1 MSTFCMGFQTRASQ
15 RRRFGPIFAA
25 VFALAL
31 MPAAVAE
38 ARETC
43 PGDGITELYRSSVQT
58 LLQKSCPCGD
68 PPNRKAYRRCAADLT
83 NQFVD
88 WGIVEPA
95 CREKVTREA
104 RRSTCGKPET
114 VVCCAV
120 KLNGENPHRLVRGA
134 DRCRS
139 TASETRCISQ
149 FSSVAAGC
157 DANGC
162 TAPICGNRVIED
174 GETCDPPV
182 ALLCDRSCH
191 VIACEDVPPSCGNLA
206 LDDGETCEPPGVGD
220 CARDC
225 QSAACSA
232 PQPGETAVACAETPA
247 DSDLRV
253 DATASA
259 AGYLL
264 VWNAAHRRPSEILA
278 RRLNVEGLATE
289 EAAIEVSAGEP
300 CGTLRADPAVGSDGN
315 AWYVVWTQSGENPP
329 TWDGRESYTAVHGLR
344 LDFTGG
350 RSEIHEFDRLIDPN
364 HIHCSRSLLRPSVAR
379 ASRTAISWAAMHGCW
394 APIGLPAFWQPFGVE
409 VAFEGTQ
416 PLVTPVVDGFDGAP
430 ASFPLHPLSTGPA
443 VLDSSPATTLWVWP
457 AYFQGDAGRSL
468 LTARWNEGSEL
479 SPLFELTTHRPSGV
493 RPSLAVAAG
502 STSFLVTWAEGASDF
517 ANRATRIR
525 SLRVSRMDG
534 RLDPD
539 GGILLATAPGGVVAG
554 PDAVFDGG
562 RWLVAWVEAT
572 ASGNELRA
580 VAVETDGSVV
590 DSAPRLLA
598 GGVAASDPSL
608 ASRGDG
614 RVLVAFTRDEGEL
627 TAVRSI
633 LVDP

>member
-1 MSTFCMGFQTRASQ
+1 M
-15 RRRFGPIFAA
+15 
-25 VFALAL
+25 VALAL
-31 MPAAVAE
+31 MPAAPTE

-43 PGDGITELYRSSVQT
+43 PGDGVAEWYRSSVQT
-58 LLQKSCPCGD
+58 LLQSSCPCGD
-68 PPNRKAYRRCAADLT
+68 PPDRKAYRRCAADLT
-83 NQFVD
+83 DQFVD

-95 CREKVTREA
+95 CRDKVAREA
-104 RRSTCGKPET
+104 RRSTCGKPEA
-114 VVCCAV
+114 VVCCVV
-120 KLNGENPHRLVRGA
+120 KPNGEHPHRLVRGA

-139 TASETRCISQ
+139 TAGESRCVSQ
-149 FSSVAAGC
+149 LSSVAAGC

-182 ALLCDRSCH
+182 ALLCDGSCH

-206 LDDGETCEPPGVGD
+206 LDDGETCEPPGIGN

-225 QSAACSA
+225 QNAACSA
-232 PQPGETAVACAETPA
+232 PQPGETAVACAEIPA
-247 DSDLRV
+247 DSELRV
-253 DATASA
+253 DAAASE

-264 VWNAAHRRPSEILA
+264 VWNAAHRRSSEILA
-278 RRLNVEGLATE
+278 RRLSVEGLATE
-289 EAAIEVSAGEP
+289 EAAIEVSDGEP
-300 CGTLRADPAVGSDGN
+300 CGTRRADPAVGSDGN
-315 AWYVVWTQSGENPP
+315 AWYVVWTLWGEDPP
-329 TWDGRESYTAVHGLR
+329 TWNEREFYTAVHGLR

-350 RSEIHEFDRLIDPN
+350 QSEIHEFDRLIDSN
-364 HIHCSRSLLRPSVAR
+364 DIHCERALLRPSVAR
-379 ASRTAISWAAMHGCW
+379 ASRTAISWAAVHRCW
-394 APIGLPAFWQPFGVE
+394 APIGLPALWQPFGVE
-409 VAFEGTQ
+409 AAFEGTQ
-416 PLVTPVVDGFDGAP
+416 PLVTPVVEGFDGAP
-430 ASFPLHPLSTGPA
+430 PSFPLYPISTGPA
-443 VLDSSPATTLWVWP
+443 GVDSSPATTLWVWP
-457 AYFQGDAGRSL
+457 AVFLGDSPRSL

-479 SPLFELTTHRPSGV
+479 SPLFELTTRRPRAAEPIGMG
-493 RPSLAVAAG
+493 PSLAVAAET
-502 STSFLVTWAEGASDF
+502 TSFLVAWAEGATDF
-517 ANRATRIR
+517 ANLATRIR

-539 GGILLATAPGGVVAG
+539 GGLLLATAPGGVVAG

-590 DSAPRLLA
+590 DSSPRLLA
-598 GGVAASDPSL
+598 GGVAAAAPSL

-614 RVLVAFTRDEGEL
+614 RALVAFTRSEGAL